1 MQQYLNILWI
11 WFGLSKEEIK
21 NIYYS
26 KTKEIL
32 PGIHKWANQEKMM
45 FLNGAYN
52 YVIENFDDYINGVTT
67 LRDDSALYFFN
78 EWLIVYYV
86 AKNYELAL
94 QKFNKSLE
102 IDGDYTDS
110 IRMKW
115 MTLYKLGDPTESIG
129 YLSDAIEK
137 DKKNRLLYLELIE
150 ILENENRLDEAKKVK
165 ALLKENTPKARPN
178 INDTCEISPYP
189 NTYVKYSNTKKPW
202 MEESKKE
209 IIKEKFNYYKLGFWI
224 LVASLVIYYYLGD
237 EIIQSYILPLVN
249 QFF

>member
-1 MQQYLNILWI
+1 
-11 WFGLSKEEIK
+11 
-21 NIYYS
+21 
-26 KTKEIL
+26 
-32 PGIHKWANQEKMM
+32 M

-67 LRDDSALYFFN
+67 LRNDSASYFFN

-94 QKFNKSLE
+94 QKFDKSLE

-150 ILENENRLDEAKKVK
+150 ILENENRLDEVKKVK

-189 NTYVKYSNTKKPW
+189 NTFVNYSYTKKPW
-202 MEESKKE
+202 MEESKGK
-209 IIKEKFNYYKLGFWI
+209 IKNQKFNYYKFGFWI
-224 LVASLVIYYYLGD
+224 LVASLVVYYYIGD
-237 EIIQSYILPLVN
+237 EIIQSYIPPLVN
-249 QFF
+249 QFL